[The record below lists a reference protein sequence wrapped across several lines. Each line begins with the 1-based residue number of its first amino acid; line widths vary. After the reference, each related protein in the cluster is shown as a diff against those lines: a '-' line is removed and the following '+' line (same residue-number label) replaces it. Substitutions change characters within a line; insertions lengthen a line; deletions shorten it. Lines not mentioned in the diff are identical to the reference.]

1 MPHARPTVRTFVFVF
16 VALLLLL
23 ALTVEAARHDLGR
36 WNFAVA
42 TLIAAAKALLIILF
56 FMHVRYSVPLTRLV
70 VSAGFVWLAILFVLS
85 FADYGTRDW
94 LPTM

>member
-1 MPHARPTVRTFVFVF
+1 MPPARPTVRTLVFVF

-23 ALTVEAARHDLGR
+23 ALTIEAARHDLGR

-56 FMHVRYSVPLTRLV
+56 FMHVRHSAPLTRLV
-70 VSAGFVWLAILFVLS
+70 VSAGFVWLAIMFVLS
-85 FADYGTRDW
+85 FADYATRGW

>member
-1 MPHARPTVRTFVFVF
+1 MPPARPTVRTLVFVF

-23 ALTVEAARHDLGR
+23 ALTIEAARHDLGR

-56 FMHVRYSVPLTRLV
+56 FMHVSHSAPLTRLV
-70 VSAGFVWLAILFVLS
+70 VSAGFVWLAIMFVLS
-85 FADYGTRDW
+85 FADYATRGW